1 MEQTTGNQLPRDA
14 RSAGTYIVPSR
25 TTHTHTIILL
35 HGFSSNGE
43 KFGKELL
50 ETGITSSGK
59 TFQDL
64 LPGARFVFPTAK
76 RRRSTAFGRKRLTIW
91 FDIARLP
98 DPSHR
103 RETQLQGLAESA
115 VEIREL
121 LRREMEL
128 VPAKN
133 IILGGMSNGC
143 AMSLS
148 VLLSLEYSLGGYIGI
163 SGYLPF
169 WREIEDAVN
178 GVGGTLDGGTD
189 DDDPFAS
196 SDDGDPF
203 ATSGDEGE
211 HPKEPVLKALRF
223 ERDLLCIEELPNATV
238 EQTAQSTPV
247 FLGHGDQDEKKPYVE
262 GETASR
268 VMRAAGYDVDWKL
281 YPGLGHWYKIPDEID
296 DITYFIGEKVG
307 WELVDT

>member
-1 MEQTTGNQLPRDA
+1 MEQSTSDQSQRDVK
-14 RSAGTYIVPSR
+14 SETTYIVHPR

-59 TFQDL
+59 KLQDL
-64 LPGARFVFPTAK
+64 LPGARFIFPTAK
-76 RRRSTAFGRKRLTIW
+76 RRRSSAFGRKRLTIW
-91 FDIARLP
+91 FDVARLP
-98 DPSHR
+98 DPSYR
-103 RETQLQGLAESA
+103 KGTQLQGLAESA

-133 IILGGMSNGC
+133 IVLGGMSNGC

-148 VLLSLEYSLGGYIGI
+148 VVLSLEYPLGGYIGM

-169 WREIEDAVN
+169 CQDIEEAVKGREEARDEEW
-178 GVGGTLDGGTD
+178 D
-189 DDDPFAS
+189 DDDPFVS
-196 SDDGDPF
+196 TDDGDPF
-203 ATSGDEGE
+203 ANPEDKEE
-211 HPKEPVLKALRF
+211 DLKEPMLKALRF
-223 ERDLLCIEELPNATV
+223 ERDLLCIEELPNATI

-247 FLGHGDQDEKKPYVE
+247 FIGHGDQDEKKPFAE
-262 GETASR
+262 GETAAR
-268 VMRAAGYDVDWKL
+268 VLRAAGYDVDWRL

-296 DITYFIGEKVG
+296 DIMHFIRDKVG
-307 WELVDT
+307 WELADI